1 MDQTTQPQHAGEPL
15 SPLLR
20 QVLARTADEDSYRRW
35 ERQVAT
41 TGYCSHPVRLTGGFD
56 AADRR
61 TGEVRP
67 VFTTEGEPDGVLLKA
82 CGNRRASRCRS
93 CSAVYRADTWQL
105 VAAGLRGG
113 KGMPESVAEHP
124 RLFVTLTAP
133 SFGPVHSRRLDTG
146 GRPRSCRPH
155 AKGCCPHGRPLRCQQ
170 RHSERDPLLG
180 SPICADCFDYEGA
193 VLWNAVAPELWR
205 RTTIYL
211 HRALAGAVGLSRAAL
226 SRQVRLSFT
235 KVAEY

>member
-20 QVLARTADEDSYRRW
+20 QILARTADEDSYRRW

-93 CSAVYRADTWQL
+93 CSAV
-105 VAAGLRGG
+105 
-113 KGMPESVAEHP
+113 KG
-124 RLFVTLTAP
+124 
-133 SFGPVHSRRLDTG
+133 
-146 GRPRSCRPH
+146 
-155 AKGCCPHGRPLRCQQ
+155 
-170 RHSERDPLLG
+170 LG
-180 SPICADCFDYEGA
+180 SSYADAAF
-193 VLWNAVAPELWR
+193 P
-205 RTTIYL
+205 
-211 HRALAGAVGLSRAAL
+211 RA
-226 SRQVRLSFT
+226 VRLKQCSPRR
-235 KVAEY
+235 